1 MDLLVIIFIFLAVMV
16 LLAAVPFVHRSV
28 QRRGRVRLARARGDI
43 ATRPAY
49 GRPRPASAPAPAPA
63 DADLAPAGA
72 PSIEPEPATYSTGLA
87 ASRHSLRER
96 LSAIRG
102 RRADDDAWE
111 RMEEALL
118 GADVGVATTMATL
131 DRLRATSVEH
141 GITDGDALV
150 ESLGAQ
156 MRAALG
162 AERSLHATAP
172 DRPDATPVWL
182 FVGVNGVGK
191 TTTIGKVGHRLAAQQ
206 RQVVMAA
213 GDTFR
218 AAATEQLG
226 AWATRCGAELISGS
240 PGADPSSVVHD
251 AVAAA
256 AARGADIVLA
266 DTAGRLANRKNLM
279 DELTKVRRVA
289 DRDPGAVAETLLV
302 IDATT
307 GQNGLSQ
314 ARAFAESTD
323 VTGVV
328 LTKLDG
334 SAKGGIVFAI
344 EAELGLPVKL
354 VGLGEGAADL
364 VDFDPDDYVDALL
377 TSPT

>member
-1 MDLLVIIFIFLAVMV
+1 MSTLDLLVIISVVAMV
-16 LLAAVPFVHRSV
+16 LLATVPFVHRYR
-28 QRRGRVRLARARGDI
+28 QRRDGAAPDRSADGIGNRAVHR
-43 ATRPAY
+43 RPTPTDAHDV
-49 GRPRPASAPAPAPA
+49 PAV
-63 DADLAPAGA
+63 A
-72 PSIEPEPATYSTGLA
+72 PSVESQPATYSTGLA
-87 ASRHSLRER
+87 VSRRSLRER
-96 LSAIRG
+96 LSPIRG
-102 RRADDDAWE
+102 RSADDDDVWE
-111 RMEEALL
+111 RIEEALL

-131 DRLRATSVEH
+131 DRLRATSVDQ
-141 GITDGDALV
+141 GITDGDMLV

-162 AERSLHATAP
+162 AERSLQTTAP
-172 DRPDATPVWL
+172 DRPGATPVWL

-206 RQVVMAA
+206 RRVVMAA

-226 AWATRCGAELISGS
+226 TWATRCGAELISGS

-266 DTAGRLANRKNLM
+266 DTAGRLQNRKNLM
-279 DELTKVRRVA
+279 DELAKVRRVA
-289 DRDPGAVAETLLV
+289 DRDPGAVTETLLV

-364 VDFDPDDYVDALL
+364 IDFDPDDYVEALL
-377 TSPT
+377 ASPTDHTR